1 MSAPLDLPG
10 VSEWARRWWDMLPQA
25 YQRMDAEQ
33 NAEMGGYPLLR
44 FLGGAAGE
52 AQRARDVSDAWWD
65 GVYADPARVPDGA
78 PLRWLAQL
86 MGVRTGGVSD
96 MQVRGVLAD
105 IAAQGRQAV
114 GTRALIA
121 EAARRA
127 LTGSRQVSVVPSAQ
141 DPHRLVV
148 LVRADELTAQGLA
161 AVLAEVRRAG
171 VVPAGHV
178 LVPQQAAASWDQWSA
193 AVGATWDEIEQ
204 RLVTWNDSDSAGVV
218 LG

>member
-25 YQRMDAEQ
+25 YQRADAAQ
-33 NAEMGGYPLLR
+33 NAELGGYPLQR

-52 AQRARDVSDAWWD
+52 AQRARDVSDAWWG
-65 GVYADPARVPDGA
+65 GVYADPDRVPDGA

-86 MGVRTGGVSD
+86 MGVRTAGVSD
-96 MQVRGVLAD
+96 MQVRGVLTD

-127 LTGSRQVSVVPSAQ
+127 LTGTRQVSVVPSAQ

-148 LVRADELTAQGLA
+148 LVRADQLTAEGLA

-193 AVGATWDEIEQ
+193 AAGATGDEIEQ

-218 LG
+218 LS